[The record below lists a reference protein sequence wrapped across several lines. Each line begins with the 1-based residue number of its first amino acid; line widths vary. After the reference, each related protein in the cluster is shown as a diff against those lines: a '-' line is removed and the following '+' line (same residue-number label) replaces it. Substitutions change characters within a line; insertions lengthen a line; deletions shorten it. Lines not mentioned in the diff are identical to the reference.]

1 MTTNLE
7 RGKLQGMGVR
17 RLVRINRVE
26 EGGSQMRIGG
36 IMPMRIYC
44 RPVVALVRTRT
55 HGPVINRRSG
65 QMAQSRCHD
74 VAFFDS
80 PMRSREQGRNVS
92 HW

>member
-44 RPVVALVRTRT
+44 RPVVALVPGTYSYARTSDQSEV
-55 HGPVINRRSG
+55 GPDGAIKV
-65 QMAQSRCHD
+65 
-74 VAFFDS
+74 
-80 PMRSREQGRNVS
+80 P
-92 HW
+92 